1 MKNFLTLCLS
11 FFGALCLTLVTL
23 TAGAQTIRRV
33 NNNVGITG
41 PNIYATIQAAHDAA
55 VAGDIL
61 HLEPSVTGY
70 GGLTATK
77 QLTIL
82 GPGYFLDL
90 NQPPVLQVVNTT
102 AQVGQLDFQAGS
114 DGSTVSGLVI
124 SGSVYLRANNLN
136 FIRNYSKG
144 YVYVN
149 LDNANSGNVIR
160 QNYMSVIT
168 YNNSGTASNLV
179 ITNNII
185 TNSMNL
191 ALPGFTGIFN
201 NNVVLGASNFD
212 NFTVKNNYL
221 ASISQSTVNTT
232 YQNNLFGGAVPT
244 AFLVNTNNTANVTT
258 ASTFVLGPGSTQ
270 YDAWYKLRSGNTT
283 ASGKGENGADIGAYG
298 SLGLAGVGVGYA
310 YHLSG
315 LPAVPAIY
323 QLSQVVSGTS
333 LNVTL
338 STRAN
343 N

>member
-11 FFGALCLTLVTL
+11 FIGALCLTLVSL

-70 GGLTATK
+70 GNLAATK
-77 QLTIL
+77 QLTII

-102 AQVGQLDFQAGS
+102 AQVGQLDFQTGS
-114 DGSTVSGLVI
+114 DGSSVAGLVI

-136 FIRNYSKG
+136 FIRNYSTG

-149 LDNANSGNVIR
+149 LNNANSGNVIR
-160 QNYMSVIT
+160 QNYVANIT

-201 NNVVLGASNFD
+201 NNVVLGTSYFD

>member
-23 TAGAQTIRRV
+23 NAGAQTIRRV

-41 PNIYATIQAAHDAA
+41 PNIYATLQLAHDAA

-70 GGLTATK
+70 GNLAATK
-77 QLTIL
+77 QLTII

-114 DGSTVSGLVI
+114 DGSTVSGLF
-124 SGSVYLRANNLN
+124 ANSNIILGASNLTCV
-136 FIRNYSKG
+136 RNYCAGSISI
-144 YVYVN
+144 N
-149 LDNANSGNVIR
+149 SSPANSGNVIR
-160 QNYMSVIT
+160 QNYAVGIT
-168 YNNSGTASNLV
+168 YGGNTASNLV

-185 TNSMNL
+185 TSTMNL
-191 ALPGFTGIFN
+191 ARPGFTGIFA
-201 NNVVLGASNFD
+201 NNVVLGTSYFD

-221 ASISQSTVNTT
+221 ASIGQTTANTT
-232 YQNNLFGGAVPT
+232 YQNNLFGGT
-244 AFLVNTNNTANVTT
+244 APATFLVSTNNTANVTT

-298 SLGLAGVGVGYA
+298 SLGLVGVGVGYA
-310 YHLSG
+310 YHPSG

-323 QLSQVVSGTS
+323 QLSQVVNGTS

>member
-1 MKNFLTLCLS
+1 MKNLF
-11 FFGALCLTLVTL
+11 ALLFVLL
-23 TAGAQTIRRV
+23 LALAGQRASAQTIRRV

-61 HLEPSVTGY
+61 HVEPSVTGY
-70 GGLTATK
+70 GNLAATK
-77 QLTIL
+77 QLTII

-102 AQVGQLDFQAGS
+102 AQVGQLDFQTGS
-114 DGSTVSGLVI
+114 DGSSVAGLYVNNSI
-124 SGSVYLRANNLN
+124 VLRASNLTCV
-136 FIRNYSKG
+136 RNYCPNSSI
-144 YVYVN
+144 YVN
-149 LDNANSGNVIR
+149 YNNSNSGNVIR
-160 QNYMSVIT
+160 QNYVAGIT

-185 TNSMNL
+185 TSTMNL
-191 ALPGFTGIFN
+191 SLAGFTGIFA
-201 NNVVLGASNFD
+201 NNVVLGTSYFD

-221 ASISQSTVNTT
+221 ASIGQTTANTT

-283 ASGKGENGADIGAYG
+283 ASGKGENGVDIGAYG
-298 SLGLAGVGVGYA
+298 SLGLAGAGVGYA
-310 YHLSG
+310 YHPSG

-323 QLSQVVSGTS
+323 QLSQVVNGTS